1 MRTTR
6 SMLVRLSKSL
16 TLSLGLASAALIGA
30 GCDSATEAQAEAP
43 AAAAAAVAVDASG
56 EAKVAVV
63 AEADAGAQVSV
74 TAKVVEEAQ
83 AAAEIAAFEATIT
96 AEALDL
102 DGIAALI
109 KKGKVKDAAAL
120 ERSINSRKSK
130 LASVD
135 IDGDGTVDFV
145 QVVEVRSGAEVNFE
159 LRVVPSSKK
168 DASAAV
174 TVAVIAV
181 VPDPVTS
188 KVTVRATY
196 TAVVQHHEIYVYE
209 YSVPATFDGEVVVVA
224 GNPFFGWVYSVNHE
238 VYVGTY
244 SHDVWVATP
253 GVVIVI
259 GADGCWPPGHCKRGK
274 GKYKGK
280 GKHYYGG
287 KGGKKGKKGH
297 HVRWP

>member
-1 MRTTR
+1 MITTR
-6 SMLVRLSKSL
+6 SVLVRLSKTW

-30 GCDSATEAQAEAP
+30 GCDTAAEVEAAPQAD
-43 AAAAAAVAVDASG
+43 AAAAVAVDASG
-56 EAKVAVV
+56 EAKVAV
-63 AEADAGAQVSV
+63 EGDAAVEPSMA
-74 TAKVVEEAQ
+74 AKVIDEAQ
-83 AAAEIAAFEATIT
+83 AAAEIATFEATIT

-102 DGIAALI
+102 EGISALI

-120 ERSINSRKSK
+120 EASINSRKGK

-145 QVVEVRSGAEVNFE
+145 QVVEVRSGADVNFE

-168 DASAAV
+168 ETSAAV
-174 TVAVIAV
+174 LVAVIAV
-181 VPDPVTS
+181 APDPATS

-209 YSVPATFDGEVVVVA
+209 YSVPATFEGDVVIVA

-244 SHDVWVATP
+244 THETWVATP

-259 GADGCWPPGHCKRGK
+259 GADGCWPPGHCKHGKHK

-280 GKHYYGG
+280 GKYYYGG